1 MHSTFKLTLAALAVS
16 VVLTGCKSSQG
27 PSVIADNPPKQITA
41 PDSENGKK
49 STSPKPQSKQPNRPT
64 TTVNTATGNKTSSN
78 PVVGN
83 TPPAK
88 DNTQPAPQS
97 SQPNSDKATNAVPM
111 PAGTHKKEEP
121 STSSA
126 TTTENKETNNVN
138 VQNDK
143 APEEPKQPETTN
155 TEKPQGNQTESNQTD
170 NANNQPVEPPAKPE
184 NTDPEITFTH
194 PAVNVDIKGKPFR
207 IIRLN
212 PQNTVVNQSDMRHAE
227 ADDGLA
233 DISPDSPFRS
243 SEKDKEYNH
252 ELVFD
257 LGVSTKENSYQN
269 INTKGENHL
278 GIHRGAYTDPK
289 LEGNSQTINYLYVN
303 QPYSSYGALFTDNKD
318 SRLFSVHLTSGQK
331 NDENNEKAY
340 AEYGVFTGDQKW
352 NDNLV
357 GNAVYKGQA
366 IARIIRNVGDEQVAS
381 LPEFDGNVTLN
392 LNLTE
397 DWDNST
403 LSGEIDSKSIGK
415 KIILNNTDI
424 RPASYISNNLR
435 FGGEATV
442 EGDDNFEGGYDV
454 DFTGP
459 NLEDAVGGVELEN
472 KKLKYNAVF
481 GATKSA
487 N

>member
-126 TTTENKETNNVN
+126 TTSENKETNNVN

-143 APEEPKQPETTN
+143 APEEPKQLETTN

-184 NTDPEITFTH
+184 NTDPEITFTQ
-194 PAVNVDIKGKPFR
+194 PGVDLDSKNKPFR
-207 IIRLN
+207 VVNLN
-212 PQNTVVNQSDMRHAE
+212 PRKSVVNTSAFQKVNHDSFT
-227 ADDGLA
+227 AD
-233 DISPDSPFRS
+233 SVTDSPFES
-243 SEKDKEYNH
+243 SDDDKDYNH
-252 ELVFD
+252 ILAFN
-257 LGVSTKENSYQN
+257 LGNADQEISFKTLDD
-269 INTKGENHL
+269 KGGQHL
-278 GIHRGAYTDPK
+278 GIHRGTYTDEK
-289 LEGNSQTINYLYVN
+289 IEGDSQAIHYLYVN
-303 QPYSSYGALFTDNKD
+303 QPYSSYGALFTNEND
-318 SRLFSVHLTSGQK
+318 SHLFSVHLAAGQK
-331 NDENNEKAY
+331 GENTRGDAY
-340 AEYGVFTGDQKW
+340 AEYGVFNNEDKW
-352 NDNLV
+352 NENLV
-357 GNAVYKGQA
+357 GNATYKGQT
-366 IARIIRNVGDEQVAS
+366 IARVVRTEEGKQVAS
-381 LPEFDGNVTLN
+381 LPQFDGDVTLN
-392 LNLTE
+392 LDLAENWE
-397 DWDNST
+397 DSK
-403 LSGEIDSKSIGK
+403 LSGQINSKTLGK
-415 KIILNNTDI
+415 ISLNETQITPSSTIN
-424 RPASYISNNLR
+424 SNLS
-435 FGGEATV
+435 FGEEATV
-442 EGDDNFEGGYDV
+442 EGNDSFEGEYHV
-454 DFTGP
+454 EFTGP

-472 KKLKYNAVF
+472 EKLKYNAVF